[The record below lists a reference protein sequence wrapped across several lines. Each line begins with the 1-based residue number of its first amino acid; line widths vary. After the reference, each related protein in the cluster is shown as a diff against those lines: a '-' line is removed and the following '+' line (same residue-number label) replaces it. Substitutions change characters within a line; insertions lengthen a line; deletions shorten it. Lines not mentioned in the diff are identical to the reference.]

1 MPNPG
6 FGGRPVCGDNLVPKH
21 PAAAQLWS
29 QEHVD
34 VPGRSREDGV
44 EHALEVRAVS
54 LRFGGVRALSEVSFV
69 VNEGELFSIIGPNG
83 AGKTSIVNCISG
95 RYTPT
100 EGRLLYRGK
109 DITGVKPNARASL
122 GIGRTFQNLA
132 LFHHMSV
139 LDNIMVGRH
148 HLLKNNFVTG
158 SLYWLTGARSE
169 ELAHRRRVEEIIDF
183 LDLQAVRKA
192 TAGTLP
198 YGLRKRVEL
207 ARAMALE
214 PKLILLD
221 EPMAGM
227 NFEEKED
234 MARYIVDLNEEFGM
248 TVVMIEHDMGVVMDI
263 SHRVVVLDFGRKIA
277 DGDPAA
283 VLADPHVRRAY
294 LGEEDELLVDPDETP
309 APAEAAG

>member
-1 MPNPG
+1 
-6 FGGRPVCGDNLVPKH
+6 
-21 PAAAQLWS
+21 
-29 QEHVD
+29 
-34 VPGRSREDGV
+34 V
-44 EHALEVRAVS
+44 ERALEVRAVS
-54 LRFGGVRALSEVSFV
+54 LRFGGIRALTDVSFAV
-69 VNEGELFSIIGPNG
+69 YDGELFSIIGPNG
-83 AGKTSIVNCISG
+83 AGKTSMVNCISG

-100 EGRLLYRGK
+100 EGRLLYRGR
-109 DITGVKPNARASL
+109 DIAGLKPNARASL

-148 HLLKNNFVTG
+148 HLLKNNFITG
-158 SLYWLTGARSE
+158 SLYWLTRARSE
-169 ELAHRRRVEEIIDF
+169 ELAHRHKVEEIIDF

-192 TAGTLP
+192 TAGTLS

-248 TVVMIEHDMGVVMDI
+248 TVMMIEHDMGVVMDI
-263 SHRVVVLDFGRKIA
+263 SHRVLVLDFGRKIA
-277 DGDPAA
+277 EGHPTA
-283 VLADPHVRRAY
+283 VLADSHVKRAY
-294 LGEEDELLVDPDETP
+294 LGEEDEVLTDPDEP
-309 APAEAAG
+309 PLRPAEID